1 METDSPNAEETLPAT
16 LLRNREDT
24 SIQLEVRNPEESLE
38 MRVQLPQGSNMV
50 AINNQFLTNS
60 TDELLSEGK
69 AIRVQQDRD

>member
-16 LLRNREDT
+16 SLRNREET